1 MMAACVIRRRPPTP
15 VRHRSWQ
22 VSHATPGAAEFRL
35 RDARLYPVIRRM
47 LNAMV
52 TLGVIGVVVVFA
64 ARVAEPSVRPI
75 LYPVSASPVTLVAS
89 VAVEVASPVE
99 ASQTSSVDTASTTT
113 SVASVATTL
122 AATTTVPTT
131 TTTTV
136 APVDEVAVLT
146 ASYAWGRSTD
156 AAVLQQVL
164 GVEADGW
171 YGPATRAAHV
181 AENQARGLPVD
192 AVATAPTT
200 TTTVAPTTTVP
211 PTTTVAPTTT
221 VPPTTTVAPTPTV
234 PPTTTVAVPT
244 TTVPP
249 PSTTAGMFGNL
260 GAQLMA
266 QLLGQPCIADGDLS
280 DCGPEVDAL
289 VRGLV
294 G

>member
-1 MMAACVIRRRPPTP
+1 MIRR
-15 VRHRSWQ
+15 
-22 VSHATPGAAEFRL
+22 
-35 RDARLYPVIRRM
+35 
-47 LNAMV
+47 
-52 TLGVIGVVVVFA
+52 TLGALLTIGMIGVVVVLV
-64 ARVAEPSVRPI
+64 ARVAEPSVRPV
-75 LYPVSASPVTLVAS
+75 LYPVSASPDLGAS
-89 VAVEVASPVE
+89 SAPAAEPAPG
-99 ASQTSSVDTASTTT
+99 ATT
-113 SVASVATTL
+113 VPVATTV
-122 AATTTVPTT
+122 APTATVPAPVTTVPP

-146 ASYAWGRSTD
+146 ASYSWGRSSE
-156 AAVLQQVL
+156 AVELQQVL

-171 YGPATRAAHV
+171 YGPATRAAHL
-181 AENQARGLPVD
+181 AENEARGLPVD
-192 AVATAPTT
+192 AVVTAPTT
-200 TTTVAPTTTVP
+200 TTTTEPATTTTEP
-211 PTTTVAPTTT
+211 ATTTTEPATTTTVATAT
-221 VPPTTTVAPTPTV
+221 
-234 PPTTTVAVPT
+234 AVPT

>member
-1 MMAACVIRRRPPTP
+1 MIRRTL
-15 VRHRSWQ
+15 
-22 VSHATPGAAEFRL
+22 GAL
-35 RDARLYPVIRRM
+35 LTI
-47 LNAMV
+47 
-52 TLGVIGVVVVFA
+52 GVIGLVVVLA
-64 ARVAEPSVRPI
+64 ARVAEPSVRPV
-75 LYPVSASPVTLVAS
+75 LYPVLASPATTAPVSASPDSNAGSAPAAEPAS
-89 VAVEVASPVE
+89 GA
-99 ASQTSSVDTASTTT
+99 TT
-113 SVASVATTL
+113 VPVATTV
-122 AATTTVPTT
+122 APTATVPAPATTVPP

-146 ASYAWGRSTD
+146 ASYSWGRSSE
-156 AAVLQQVL
+156 AVELQQVL

-171 YGPATRAAHV
+171 YGPATRAAHL
-181 AENQARGLPVD
+181 AENEARGLPVD

-200 TTTVAPTTTVP
+200 TTTTAPTA
-211 PTTTVAPTTT
+211 TTTVATTTTTAPATT
-221 VPPTTTVAPTPTV
+221 VPSTTT
-234 PPTTTVAVPT
+234 AVPT

>member
-1 MMAACVIRRRPPTP
+1 MIRRTL
-15 VRHRSWQ
+15 
-22 VSHATPGAAEFRL
+22 GAL
-35 RDARLYPVIRRM
+35 LTI
-47 LNAMV
+47 
-52 TLGVIGVVVVFA
+52 GVIGLVVVLA
-64 ARVAEPSVRPI
+64 ARVAEPSVRPV
-75 LYPVSASPVTLVAS
+75 LYPVLASPATTAPVSASPDSNAGSAPAAEPAS
-89 VAVEVASPVE
+89 GA
-99 ASQTSSVDTASTTT
+99 TT
-113 SVASVATTL
+113 VPVATTV
-122 AATTTVPTT
+122 APTATVPAPATTVPP

-146 ASYAWGRSTD
+146 ASYSWGRSSE
-156 AAVLQQVL
+156 AVELQQVL

-171 YGPATRAAHV
+171 YGPATRAAHL
-181 AENQARGLPVD
+181 AENEARGLPVD

-200 TTTVAPTTTVP
+200 TSTTAPAT
-211 PTTTVAPTTT
+211 TTTVATTTTTAPATT
-221 VPPTTTVAPTPTV
+221 VPSTTT
-234 PPTTTVAVPT
+234 AVPT

>member
-1 MMAACVIRRRPPTP
+1 MIRRTL
-15 VRHRSWQ
+15 
-22 VSHATPGAAEFRL
+22 GAL
-35 RDARLYPVIRRM
+35 LTI
-47 LNAMV
+47 
-52 TLGVIGVVVVFA
+52 GVIGLVVVLA
-64 ARVAEPSVRPI
+64 ARVAEPSVRPV
-75 LYPVSASPVTLVAS
+75 LYPVSASPATTAPVSAS
-89 VAVEVASPVE
+89 SDSNAGSAPAAGPASG
-99 ASQTSSVDTASTTT
+99 ATT
-113 SVASVATTL
+113 VPVATTV
-122 AATTTVPTT
+122 APTATVPAPATTVPP

-146 ASYAWGRSTD
+146 ASYSWGRSSE
-156 AAVLQQVL
+156 AVELQQVL

-171 YGPATRAAHV
+171 YGPATRAAHL
-181 AENQARGLPVD
+181 AENEARGLPVD

-200 TTTVAPTTTVP
+200 TTTTAPTTT
-211 PTTTVAPTTT
+211 TTVATTTTTAPATT
-221 VPPTTTVAPTPTV
+221 VPSTTT
-234 PPTTTVAVPT
+234 AVPT

>member
-1 MMAACVIRRRPPTP
+1 M
-15 VRHRSWQ
+15 
-22 VSHATPGAAEFRL
+22 SHATPGAAEFRL
-35 RDARLYPVIRRM
+35 RDEMLYPVIRRM
-47 LNAMV
+47 LNAIV

-113 SVASVATTL
+113 SVAPVATTL

-211 PTTTVAPTTT
+211 PTTTVAPT
-221 VPPTTTVAPTPTV
+221 PTV

-244 TTVPP
+244 TTVLP

>member
-1 MMAACVIRRRPPTP
+1 M
-15 VRHRSWQ
+15 
-22 VSHATPGAAEFRL
+22 
-35 RDARLYPVIRRM
+35 IRRM
-47 LNAMV
+47 LNAIVM
-52 TLGVIGVVVVFA
+52 LGVIGVVVVFA
-64 ARVAEPSVRPI
+64 ARVAEPSVRPV
-75 LYPVSASPVTLVAS
+75 LYPVSASPATLVAS
-89 VAVEVASPVE
+89 AAVEAASP
-99 ASQTSSVDTASTTT
+99 ADAAQTSSVDTASTASTT
-113 SVASVATTL
+113 VAPVATVPAPPTTAVPASV
-122 AATTTVPTT
+122 TTVPPTT
-131 TTTTV
+131 TL

-146 ASYAWGRSTD
+146 ASYAWGLSAD
-156 AAVLQQVL
+156 AVVLQRVL

-171 YGPATRAAHV
+171 YGPATRAAHI
-181 AENQARGLPVD
+181 AENEARGLPVD

-200 TTTVAPTTTVP
+200 TTTVPPTTMVPPTTTAPPATTTTVP
-211 PTTTVAPTTT
+211 PTTTA
-221 VPPTTTVAPTPTV
+221 A
-234 PPTTTVAVPT
+234 APT

>member
-1 MMAACVIRRRPPTP
+1 MIRRTL
-15 VRHRSWQ
+15 
-22 VSHATPGAAEFRL
+22 GAL
-35 RDARLYPVIRRM
+35 LTI
-47 LNAMV
+47 
-52 TLGVIGVVVVFA
+52 GVIGVVVVLA
-64 ARVAEPSVRPI
+64 ARVAEPSVRPV
-75 LYPVSASPVTLVAS
+75 LYPVSASPATTAPVS
-89 VAVEVASPVE
+89 ASPDSNAGSAPAAE
-99 ASQTSSVDTASTTT
+99 PASGATT
-113 SVASVATTL
+113 VPVATTV
-122 AATTTVPTT
+122 APTATVPAPVTTVPP

-146 ASYAWGRSTD
+146 ASYSWGRSSE
-156 AAVLQQVL
+156 AVELQQVL

-171 YGPATRAAHV
+171 YGPATRAAHL
-181 AENQARGLPVD
+181 AENEARGLPVD

-200 TTTVAPTTTVP
+200 TTTTAPATTVP
-211 PTTTVAPTTT
+211 STTT
-221 VPPTTTVAPTPTV
+221 
-234 PPTTTVAVPT
+234 AVPT

>member
-1 MMAACVIRRRPPTP
+1 MIRR
-15 VRHRSWQ
+15 
-22 VSHATPGAAEFRL
+22 
-35 RDARLYPVIRRM
+35 
-47 LNAMV
+47 
-52 TLGVIGVVVVFA
+52 TLGALLTIGMIGVVVVLV
-64 ARVAEPSVRPI
+64 ARVAEPSVRPV
-75 LYPVSASPVTLVAS
+75 LYPVSASPDLGAS
-89 VAVEVASPVE
+89 SAPAAEPAPG
-99 ASQTSSVDTASTTT
+99 ATT
-113 SVASVATTL
+113 VPVATTV
-122 AATTTVPTT
+122 APTATVPAPVTTVPP

-146 ASYAWGRSTD
+146 ASYSWGRSSE
-156 AAVLQQVL
+156 AVELQQVL

-171 YGPATRAAHV
+171 YGPATRAAHL
-181 AENQARGLPVD
+181 AENEARGLPVD

-200 TTTVAPTTTVP
+200 TTTTAPAT
-211 PTTTVAPTTT
+211 TTTVATTTTTAPATT
-221 VPPTTTVAPTPTV
+221 VPSTTTTAPATTV
-234 PPTTTVAVPT
+234 PSTTTAVPT

>member
-1 MMAACVIRRRPPTP
+1 MIRR
-15 VRHRSWQ
+15 
-22 VSHATPGAAEFRL
+22 
-35 RDARLYPVIRRM
+35 
-47 LNAMV
+47 
-52 TLGVIGVVVVFA
+52 TLGALLTIGMIGLVVVLV
-64 ARVAEPSVRPI
+64 ARVAEPSVRPV
-75 LYPVSASPVTLVAS
+75 LYPVSASPDLGAS
-89 VAVEVASPVE
+89 SAPAAEPAPG
-99 ASQTSSVDTASTTT
+99 ATT
-113 SVASVATTL
+113 VPVATTV
-122 AATTTVPTT
+122 APTATVPAPVTTVPP

-146 ASYAWGRSTD
+146 ASYSWGRSSE
-156 AAVLQQVL
+156 AVELQQVL

-171 YGPATRAAHV
+171 YGPATRAAHL
-181 AENQARGLPVD
+181 AENEARGLPVD

-200 TTTVAPTTTVP
+200 TTTTAPAT
-211 PTTTVAPTTT
+211 TTTVA
-221 VPPTTTVAPTPTV
+221 TTTVATTTTTAPATTV
-234 PPTTTVAVPT
+234 PSTTTAVPT

>member
-1 MMAACVIRRRPPTP
+1 
-15 VRHRSWQ
+15 
-22 VSHATPGAAEFRL
+22 
-35 RDARLYPVIRRM
+35 M
-47 LNAMV
+47 L
-52 TLGVIGVVVVFA
+52 TIGVIGVVVVLA
-64 ARVAEPSVRPI
+64 ARVAEPSVRPV
-75 LYPVSASPVTLVAS
+75 LYPVLASPATTAPVSASPDSNAGPAPAAEPAS
-89 VAVEVASPVE
+89 GA
-99 ASQTSSVDTASTTT
+99 TT
-113 SVASVATTL
+113 VPVATTV
-122 AATTTVPTT
+122 APTATVPAPATTVPP

-146 ASYAWGRSTD
+146 ASYSWGRSSE
-156 AAVLQQVL
+156 AVELQQVL

-171 YGPATRAAHV
+171 YGPATRAAHL
-181 AENQARGLPVD
+181 AENEARGLPVD

-200 TTTVAPTTTVP
+200 TTTTAPATTVP
-211 PTTTVAPTTT
+211 STTT
-221 VPPTTTVAPTPTV
+221 
-234 PPTTTVAVPT
+234 AVPT

>member
-1 MMAACVIRRRPPTP
+1 MIRRTL
-15 VRHRSWQ
+15 
-22 VSHATPGAAEFRL
+22 GAL
-35 RDARLYPVIRRM
+35 LTI
-47 LNAMV
+47 
-52 TLGVIGVVVVFA
+52 GVIGVVVVLA
-64 ARVAEPSVRPI
+64 ARVAEPSVRPV
-75 LYPVSASPVTLVAS
+75 LYPVSASPDSNAGSAPAAGPAS
-89 VAVEVASPVE
+89 GA
-99 ASQTSSVDTASTTT
+99 TT
-113 SVASVATTL
+113 VPVATTV
-122 AATTTVPTT
+122 APTATVPAPATTVPP

-146 ASYAWGRSTD
+146 ASYSWGRSSE
-156 AAVLQQVL
+156 AVELQQVL

-171 YGPATRAAHV
+171 YGPATRAAHL
-181 AENQARGLPVD
+181 AENEARGLPVD

-200 TTTVAPTTTVP
+200 TTTTAPAATTTVATT
-211 PTTTVAPTTT
+211 TTTVAPTTT
-221 VPPTTTVAPTPTV
+221 TAPATTVPSPTA
-234 PPTTTVAVPT
+234 AVPT

-249 PSTTAGMFGNL
+249 PSTPAGLVGNL

>member
-1 MMAACVIRRRPPTP
+1 MIRRTL
-15 VRHRSWQ
+15 
-22 VSHATPGAAEFRL
+22 GAL
-35 RDARLYPVIRRM
+35 LTI
-47 LNAMV
+47 
-52 TLGVIGVVVVFA
+52 GVIGLVVVLA
-64 ARVAEPSVRPI
+64 ARVAEPSVRPV
-75 LYPVSASPVTLVAS
+75 LYPVSASPATTAPVS
-89 VAVEVASPVE
+89 ASPDSNAGSAPAAE
-99 ASQTSSVDTASTTT
+99 PASGATT
-113 SVASVATTL
+113 VPVATTV
-122 AATTTVPTT
+122 ASTVTVPAPVTTVPP

-146 ASYAWGRSTD
+146 ASYSWGRSSE
-156 AAVLQQVL
+156 AVELQQVL

-171 YGPATRAAHV
+171 YGPATRAAHL
-181 AENQARGLPVD
+181 AENEARGLPVD
-192 AVATAPTT
+192 AVVTAPTT
-200 TTTVAPTTTVP
+200 TTTTEPATTTTEP
-211 PTTTVAPTTT
+211 ATTTTVATTT
-221 VPPTTTVAPTPTV
+221 TTESATTTTVATAT
-234 PPTTTVAVPT
+234 AVPT

>member
-1 MMAACVIRRRPPTP
+1 M
-15 VRHRSWQ
+15 
-22 VSHATPGAAEFRL
+22 
-35 RDARLYPVIRRM
+35 LYPVIRRV

-200 TTTVAPTTTVP
+200 TTVP

>member
-1 MMAACVIRRRPPTP
+1 MIRRTL
-15 VRHRSWQ
+15 
-22 VSHATPGAAEFRL
+22 GAL
-35 RDARLYPVIRRM
+35 LTI
-47 LNAMV
+47 
-52 TLGVIGVVVVFA
+52 GVIGLVVVLA
-64 ARVAEPSVRPI
+64 ARVAEPSVRPV
-75 LYPVSASPVTLVAS
+75 LYPVSASPATTAPVS
-89 VAVEVASPVE
+89 ASPDSNAGPAPAAE
-99 ASQTSSVDTASTTT
+99 PASGATT
-113 SVASVATTL
+113 VPVATTV
-122 AATTTVPTT
+122 APTATVPAPATTVPP

-146 ASYAWGRSTD
+146 ASYSWGRSSE
-156 AAVLQQVL
+156 AVELQQVL

-171 YGPATRAAHV
+171 YGPATRAAHL
-181 AENQARGLPVD
+181 AENEARGLPVD

-200 TTTVAPTTTVP
+200 TTTTAPAT
-211 PTTTVAPTTT
+211 TTTVATTTTTAPATT
-221 VPPTTTVAPTPTV
+221 VPSTTT
-234 PPTTTVAVPT
+234 AVPT